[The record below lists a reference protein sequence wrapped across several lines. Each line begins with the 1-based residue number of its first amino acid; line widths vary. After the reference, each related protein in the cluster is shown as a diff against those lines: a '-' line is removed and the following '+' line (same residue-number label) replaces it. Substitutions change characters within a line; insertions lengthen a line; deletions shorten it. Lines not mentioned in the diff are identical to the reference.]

1 MTEALTVPHAAAVQ
15 VEAGGVEAG
24 PEVLLAALLPDVVPE
39 VPLEADDSDLAAAA
53 VSVGALEPPAAGVL
67 SPALA
72 SSGLAALPLPP

>member
-1 MTEALTVPHAAAVQ
+1 MPHAAAVQ

-24 PEVLLAALLPDVVPE
+24 PEVLLAALLPDVLPDVLPE

-53 VSVGALEPPAAGVL
+53 VSVGELEPPAAGAL
-67 SPALA
+67 SPDLA